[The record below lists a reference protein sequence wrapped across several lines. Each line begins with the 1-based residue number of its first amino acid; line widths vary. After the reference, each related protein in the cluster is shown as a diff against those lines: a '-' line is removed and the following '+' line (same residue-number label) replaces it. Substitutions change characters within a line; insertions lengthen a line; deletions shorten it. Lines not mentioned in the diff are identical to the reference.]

1 MGSFKQLPGCPDY
14 IIETLQAKHL
24 DKMSLG
30 ECYHPSDERYL
41 IERIEVI
48 KIRPQSF
55 NDENIEK
62 LIEGGEDPGTAI
74 LRLFN
79 YSDYQI
85 EGPKNK
91 KKGSEK
97 SSKMS
102 DADMK
107 QYFPE
112 LYKMQ
117 KDMEQQLNQQL
128 SNPEL
133 ERFEKEMKLLE
144 KQIEESLK

>member
-1 MGSFKQLPGCPDY
+1 M
-14 IIETLQAKHL
+14 AK
-24 DKMSLG
+24 
-30 ECYHPSDERYL
+30 
-41 IERIEVI
+41 
-48 KIRPQSF
+48 
-55 NDENIEK
+55 NIEK
-62 LIEGGEDPGTAI
+62 LIEGGEDPGTVI

-91 KKGSEK
+91 KKGSKK

-107 QYFPE
+107 KYFPE

-133 ERFEKEMKLLE
+133 EGFEKEMKLLE
-144 KQIEESLK
+144 KQLEESLKQR

>member
-1 MGSFKQLPGCPDY
+1 
-14 IIETLQAKHL
+14 
-24 DKMSLG
+24 
-30 ECYHPSDERYL
+30 
-41 IERIEVI
+41 
-48 KIRPQSF
+48 
-55 NDENIEK
+55 
-62 LIEGGEDPGTAI
+62 
-74 LRLFN
+74 
-79 YSDYQI
+79 
-85 EGPKNK
+85 
-91 KKGSEK
+91 
-97 SSKMS
+97 MS